1 MSTELITLYG
11 ETDGTS
17 TSGDF
22 PLYSD
27 MIYSTG
33 TAPFTPPTFA
43 MVPAGMKAKIWAR
56 RVSGDGETDV
66 IIQWS
71 PDVTVATPTWIP
83 VERVK
88 LASKGS
94 IELEKRRPVVVRGI
108 RGVEAFKISWS
119 QPAAVKASVVVEVEL
134 TDEED

>member
-1 MSTELITLYG
+1 MVRELLTLYG
-11 ETDGTS
+11 ETDGTN

-22 PLYSD
+22 QLYSD
-27 MIYSTG
+27 IIYTG
-33 TAPFTPPTFA
+33 PAPFTPPTFI
-43 MVPAGMKAKIWAR
+43 VIPAGMKAKIWAR

-71 PDVTVATPTWIP
+71 PDITASTPTWIP

-119 QPAAVKASVVVEVEL
+119 QPTAVKASVVVEVEL

>member
-1 MSTELITLYG
+1 MARELLTLYG
-11 ETDGTS
+11 ETDGTNR
-17 TSGDF
+17 TGDF

-27 MIYSTG
+27 IIYSTG
-33 TAPFTPPTFA
+33 TAPFTPPTYIV
-43 MVPAGMKAKIWAR
+43 VPAGMKAKIWAR

-88 LASKGS
+88 LAGKGS

-119 QPAAVKASVVVEVEL
+119 QPEATKASVVIEVEL

>member
-1 MSTELITLYG
+1 MGTELLTLYG

-22 PLYSD
+22 PLSSD

-33 TAPFTPPTFA
+33 TIPFTPPIFVI
-43 MVPAGMKAKIWAR
+43 VPAGMKAKIWAR

-66 IIQWS
+66 IVQWS

-119 QPAAVKASVVVEVEL
+119 QPTAVKATVVVEVEL

>member
-1 MSTELITLYG
+1 MARELFTIYG
-11 ETDGTS
+11 ETDGVS
-17 TSGDF
+17 RSGDF

-27 MIYSTG
+27 IIYSTG
-33 TAPFTPPTFA
+33 TAPFAPPTFIII
-43 MVPAGMKAKIWAR
+43 PAGMKAKIWAR

-83 VERVK
+83 VERIK
-88 LASKGS
+88 LAGKGN

-119 QPAAVKASVVVEVEL
+119 QPEATKARVVVEVEL

>member
-1 MSTELITLYG
+1 MSRELITLYG

-27 MIYSTG
+27 VIYSTG
-33 TAPFTPPTFA
+33 AIPFTPPTFV

-66 IIQWS
+66 VVQWS

-88 LASKGS
+88 LAGKGS

-119 QPAAVKASVVVEVEL
+119 QPAAVKATVVVEVEL